1 MLRTTSL
8 LSGLVLIA
16 IAAVAAPKAKAET
29 AWLGLVAGPPAGSEA
44 VQAADIASLFEK
56 DQAFRVVPMLGDMGA
71 GNLRLLLNDPGV
83 DIAFVSTDALAAAAA
98 PGARLSDHLELVARL
113 APQEVHV
120 LALMEIGSLSELAG
134 KKVSSGRKAAAQLPP
149 QPPCS
154 RRSASRSSLSTSMQA

>member
-16 IAAVAAPKAKAET
+16 IAAMAAPKAKAET

-71 GNLRLLLNDPGV
+71 GNLRLLLNDPAS
-83 DIAFVSTDALAAAAA
+83 ISLSSRPTLL
-98 PGARLSDHLELVARL
+98 PPRQRRARDCQITSSSWRGSHLRRFTSWRL
-113 APQEVHV
+113 WRSAV
-120 LALMEIGSLSELAG
+120 LASLPA
-134 KKVSSGRKAAAQLPP
+134 RK
-149 QPPCS
+149 
-154 RRSASRSSLSTSMQA
+154 

>member
-1 MLRTTSL
+1 M
-8 LSGLVLIA
+8 
-16 IAAVAAPKAKAET
+16 
-29 AWLGLVAGPPAGSEA
+29 
-44 VQAADIASLFEK
+44 QAADIASLFEK

-71 GNLRLLLNDPGV
+71 GNRRLLLNDPGV

-134 KKVSSGRKAAAQLPP
+134 KKVSVGPQGSSSAATDPAYCADQAVLPKSQGERDARP
-149 QPPCS
+149 
-154 RRSASRSSLSTSMQA
+154 RASRPGQARAERRL